1 MKSYKVLMN
10 WPTVTSSFGDIRI
23 VRPRPFLNN
32 HEVISFSTRKSH
44 ELSIYTFLMFLNP
57 FLIIFQCAA
66 GMPSKLFLL
75 HWTIF

>member
-32 HEVISFSTRKSH
+32 HEIISFSTRKSH
-44 ELSIYTFLMFLNP
+44 ELSIYTFFNVSEPFLNN
-57 FLIIFQCAA
+57 FSVCSRDA
-66 GMPSKLFLL
+66 
-75 HWTIF
+75 